1 MKLSRRECLRLL
13 GAAASTIVLP
23 RRALALDYPTR
34 SVRLIVGFAAG
45 GTTDIVA
52 RIIAQWLSERLG
64 QPFVVE
70 NRPGASTNIATE
82 AVVRAPAD
90 GYTLL
95 LVAATNAVNAS
106 LYDKLD
112 FNFIR
117 DIKPVAGLIQS
128 PLVLEVNPSFPVNSV
143 PEFIAY
149 VRANPGQMSL
159 ASFGTGSSSHVSGEL
174 FKMMAD
180 LTMVHVPYRGS
191 APMLTDLLGGQVL
204 AAFDN
209 LPASI
214 GYIRSGSLR
223 PLAVTTAVRSQAL
236 PDVPTLGEFLPGYES
251 SAWNGLGVP
260 KATPSEIVDKLNLEI
275 NAGLRD
281 PKINARLAELGATP
295 LVNSPSEFGKFM
307 AEETEKW
314 AKVVKFSG
322 AKPE

>member
-1 MKLSRRECLRLL
+1 
-13 GAAASTIVLP
+13 
-23 RRALALDYPTR
+23 LALDYPTR

-52 RIIAQWLSERLG
+52 RVIAQWLSERLG

-82 AVVRAPAD
+82 VVVRAPPD

-117 DIKPVAGLIQS
+117 DIKPAAGLIQS
-128 PLVLEVNPSFPVNSV
+128 PLVLEVNPSFPAHSV

-149 VRANPGQMSL
+149 VRANPGQISL

-174 FKMMAD
+174 FKMMAN

-214 GYIRSGSLR
+214 GYIRGGSLR

-260 KATPSEIVDKLNLEI
+260 KGTPADIVDKLNFEI
-275 NAGLRD
+275 NAGLTD
-281 PKINARLAELGATP
+281 PKINARLADLGATP
-295 LVNSPSEFGKFM
+295 LVNSPSEFGRFM